1 MQEKT
6 AFFFNYKIIM
16 RLSFLLGN
24 LNRYE
29 TNLFAYCKK
38 YWSWNHVDAAGFPDF
53 RSTLHAQQ
61 SGKKNVKLIIN
72 TISSTFRV
80 SINIRVLRAI
90 FRVPR
95 LSADQ
100 REIQKKDEY
109 RFSISYKEQLR
120 KEELTRECKWGWG
133 CTGSWTAF
141 LRWTWIEIV
150 SWENISIRPLLSKN
164 NNMLASRKVLTCPKV
179 SD

>member
-29 TNLFAYCKK
+29 TNFFAYCKK

-53 RSTLHAQQ
+53 RSALHVQQ
-61 SGKKNVKLIIN
+61 SGKNNVKLIIN

-80 SINIRVLRAI
+80 SINIWVLRAI

-100 REIQKKDEY
+100 REIKKKDEY

-141 LRWTWIEIV
+141 LRWTWIEI
-150 SWENISIRPLLSKN
+150 
-164 NNMLASRKVLTCPKV
+164 AS
-179 SD
+179 

>member
-1 MQEKT
+1 
-6 AFFFNYKIIM
+6 M
-16 RLSFLLGN
+16 RFSFLLGN

-29 TNLFAYCKK
+29 TNFFAYWKN

-53 RSTLHAQQ
+53 RSTLHAQH

-95 LSADQ
+95 PSADQ
-100 REIQKKDEY
+100 REIQKKDDSLLFKHSTSCNCNPSSIISLFFKQSY
-109 RFSISYKEQLR
+109 ICRQDNVFS
-120 KEELTRECKWGWG
+120 
-133 CTGSWTAF
+133 
-141 LRWTWIEIV
+141 
-150 SWENISIRPLLSKN
+150 LS
-164 NNMLASRKVLTCPKV
+164 
-179 SD
+179 

>member
-1 MQEKT
+1 MQEK
-6 AFFFNYKIIM
+6 KVIM
-16 RLSFLLGN
+16 RFSFLPGN

-29 TNLFAYCKK
+29 TNLFAYWKN

-53 RSTLHAQQ
+53 CSTLHAQH

-109 RFSISYKEQLR
+109 RFSISYKEQLC
-120 KEELTRECKWGWG
+120 KEELTRKCKWGWG
-133 CTGSWTAF
+133 YTGSWTAV
-141 LRWTWIEIV
+141 LRWIWIEIALNLNKWIQPTRNN
-150 SWENISIRPLLSKN
+150 SQWLS
-164 NNMLASRKVLTCPKV
+164 TIT
-179 SD
+179 

>member
-6 AFFFNYKIIM
+6 AFFFNYRVIM
-16 RLSFLLGN
+16 RFSFLLGN

-29 TNLFAYCKK
+29 TNFFAYWKN
-38 YWSWNHVDAAGFPDF
+38 YWSWNHVDAAGFSDF
-53 RSTLHAQQ
+53 RSTLHAQH

-95 LSADQ
+95 PSADQ

-133 CTGSWTAF
+133 CTGSWTAV
-141 LRWTWIEIV
+141 LRWIWIEIALNLNNWIQPTG
-150 SWENISIRPLLSKN
+150 SNSQLLSKI
-164 NNMLASRKVLTCPKV
+164 T
-179 SD
+179 